1 MALEGDL
8 RFFALPDILQ
18 VISHQQKTGILTV
31 QGEQDILAVSFLRG
45 EIVAADALNQ
55 SFEDGLGEVLAS
67 QGVMRPDD
75 FQRYSEEHRASG
87 ERFSEFLVQRGALSR
102 AQLLLA
108 LRVQTYRLLLH
119 VLRWREGEFKF
130 YSGEEVSYEEGMV
143 PIGVEEVL
151 LRSVGDLV
159 GEGTLSGT
167 LPHGFVAYER
177 LSSARPVRVGAAA
190 ADVPGIEPD
199 TVWITP
205 DEKTVLDRL
214 DGRSTADEIARG
226 SGLGEYKTLYAL
238 FRLLRSGL
246 ARPAGEPGYSAT
258 EAEPLPAP
266 VATPGPL
273 LGPAPGPKL
282 GPAPGPTPARAPA
295 APAQPAL
302 AAAARPERRLAQA
315 LAAVAAAVA
324 LAVLAAAFLGPS
336 RMLLPF
342 PGQEGPRAA
351 LEKQRRI
358 GRNIVL
364 DRGARTFY
372 LLEGRY
378 PASIEELVGRRLA
391 PERALR
397 DPAGARLTLESEA
410 ETYRIH
416 PVERGETAS
425 EPGVADSIAGDFL
438 LDPKFFAGLRE
449 EVGIPLVLLD

>member
-8 RFFALPDILQ
+8 KLFALPDILQ

-31 QGEQDILAVSFLRG
+31 QGEQDILAVSFLKG

-75 FQRYSEEHRASG
+75 FQRYSDEHRASG
-87 ERFSEFLVQRGALSR
+87 ERFSEFLVQRGALTR

-108 LRVQTYRLLLH
+108 LRVQTYRLLLQ

-159 GEGTLSGT
+159 GEGTMSGT

-177 LSSARPVRVGAAA
+177 LLTSRPMRVGTAA
-190 ADVPGIEPD
+190 ADSGVHDPD
-199 TVWITP
+199 TLWVSP
-205 DEKTVLDRL
+205 DEKDVLDRL
-214 DGRSTADEIARG
+214 DGRLTADEVARR

-238 FRLLRSGL
+238 YRLLRSGL
-246 ARPAGEPGYSAT
+246 ARPVGEPGLP
-258 EAEPLPAP
+258 EPVPAP
-266 VATPGPL
+266 TPVAAPP
-273 LGPAPGPKL
+273 PA
-282 GPAPGPTPARAPA
+282 PTPARSSTSA
-295 APAQPAL
+295 AL
-302 AAAARPERRLAQA
+302 ASEGAWAHAERRWAMAIGAIAA
-315 LAAVAAAVA
+315 LVA
-324 LAVLAAAFLGPS
+324 LAVLIAAFRAPTRL
-336 RMLLPF
+336 LLPF
-342 PGQEGPRAA
+342 PGQGSDRAA
-351 LEKQRRI
+351 LEKQRRV
-358 GRNIVL
+358 GRYIAL
-364 DRGARTFY
+364 DRGARTFF

-378 PASIEELVGRRLA
+378 PTSLAELAARRLVS
-391 PERALR
+391 PRALR
-397 DPAGARLTLESEA
+397 DPAGVPLELTSEA

-416 PVERGETAS
+416 PAATSASGTETS
-425 EPGVADSIAGDFL
+425 VADSVAGDFL
-438 LDPKFFAGLRE
+438 LDPKFFADLRE